1 MLPLPFSCGGTEGTD
16 KQEVVVKYNAAEI
29 TEGQKITVSEFE
41 VLGGKPTF
49 AFKFVVTNN
58 ADKDIDMKLVET
70 RNFDLTKYSSAVC
83 LTTCQPGDKNKTQEW
98 ALGTLA
104 FEEDV
109 EVLYDLYVD
118 DDTAAGT
125 IPVEMSVS
133 NGSKVVNF
141 SIDFVYTPAAE

>member
-1 MLPLPFSCGGTEGTD
+1 M
-16 KQEVVVKYNAAEI
+16 
-29 TEGQKITVSEFE
+29 
-41 VLGGKPTF
+41 
-49 AFKFVVTNN
+49 
-58 ADKDIDMKLVET
+58 
-70 RNFDLTKYSSAVC
+70 TKYSSAVC